1 MSAVKDF
8 FVHVLTGLT
17 LPRSLK
23 VTFDRTMP
31 VEVCLACGRSA
42 TLCSRICIELTFAI
56 VESNVEVPLLPIDSP
71 TVQFERY
78 ALGLSDVDW
87 LEIVPQADG
96 ALDRLRI
103 VVCRR
108 CCVERTAFLGYIDV
122 NDFLCLNV
130 VDGAEIERVSVLE
143 VVDIWTVVHQCL
155 LKS

>member
-1 MSAVKDF
+1 M
-8 FVHVLTGLT
+8 
-17 LPRSLK
+17 
-23 VTFDRTMP
+23 
-31 VEVCLACGRSA
+31 
-42 TLCSRICIELTFAI
+42 
-56 VESNVEVPLLPIDSP
+56 EVPLLPIDSP